1 MSADKLV
8 VEDITNPEEAAI
20 ELLKK
25 TIGKDGKVT
34 LPINIEEITRHLGI
48 EYKRVFLD
56 EGVDGFLVKDK
67 PNVPFKAGVN
77 AASHIHRARFTIA
90 HEIGHYIH
98 KYQNLS
104 DDEVAEKIE
113 YRNELSSKGT
123 DDEEKWANHF
133 AAALLMPATIVYEFW
148 AKGLTIEEIARLF
161 DVSTKAL
168 KHRLDNLGLK
178 ELS

>member
-1 MSADKLV
+1 MSADKLAV
-8 VEDITNPEEAAI
+8 TDISNPEDAAI

-67 PNVPFKAGVN
+67 PNVPFKAVVN

-98 KYQNLS
+98 KYQNLP
-104 DDEVAEKIE
+104 DDEVAGKTE

-123 DDEEKWANHF
+123 DDEEKWANSF
-133 AAALLMPATIVYEFW
+133 AAALLMPSNIVSEFW
-148 AKGLTIEEIARLF
+148 AKGLSVDEIACLF
-161 DVSTKAL
+161 DVSQKAL
-168 KHRLDNLGLK
+168 KNRLNNLGLK